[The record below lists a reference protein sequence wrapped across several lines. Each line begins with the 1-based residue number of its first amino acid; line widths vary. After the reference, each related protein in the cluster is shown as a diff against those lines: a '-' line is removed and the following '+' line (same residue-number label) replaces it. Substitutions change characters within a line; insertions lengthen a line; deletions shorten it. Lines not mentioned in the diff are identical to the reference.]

1 MSHSSRTPV
10 NRVKKPVDKATAGR
24 GVVSQASPTTCPIAG
39 MLESLARPWTLQ
51 ILWVLST
58 NGPTRFGVLRRS
70 VAGISSRVLAERLK
84 MLEEKGFIY
93 RDYKP
98 TIPPEVTYGITNRM
112 KDIEKVLA
120 EMHHLGEKW
129 NEEDLSKQSGN
140 GKAEPGN
147 GRIEGLE

>member
-1 MSHSSRTPV
+1 MRAAALPAAAESATLAHGPPPPAVPEATP
-10 NRVKKPVDKATAGR
+10 KPAPHDGSAI
-24 GVVSQASPTTCPIAG
+24 CPIAE

-58 NGPTRFGVLRRS
+58 NGPTRFGALRRG
-70 VAGISSRVLAERLK
+70 VAGISSRVLAERLRS
-84 MLEEKGFIY
+84 LEEKGFVY

-98 TIPPEVTYGITNRM
+98 TIPPEVTYGITARM

-129 NEEDLSKQSGN
+129 NKEDLSKRDG
-140 GKAEPGN
+140 
-147 GRIEGLE
+147 GRNVEAK

>member
-1 MSHSSRTPV
+1 MVAEALPAAGSD
-10 NRVKKPVDKATAGR
+10 KP
-24 GVVSQASPTTCPIAG
+24 QAAAICPIAG

-58 NGPTRFGVLRRS
+58 NGPTRFGALRRN
-70 VAGISSRVLAERLK
+70 VAGISSRVLAERLRA
-84 MLEEKGFIY
+84 LEEKGFIF

-120 EMHHLGEKW
+120 EMHHLSEKW
-129 NEEDLSKQSGN
+129 NEEDLSKEG
-140 GKAEPGN
+140 GKGKMGPNDAPG
-147 GRIEGLE
+147 EELEKP